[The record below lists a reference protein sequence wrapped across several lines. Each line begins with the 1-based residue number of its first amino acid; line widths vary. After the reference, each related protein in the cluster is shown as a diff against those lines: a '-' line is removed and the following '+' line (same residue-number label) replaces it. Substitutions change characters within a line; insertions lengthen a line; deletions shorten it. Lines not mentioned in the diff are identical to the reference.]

1 MAPLIALKALAL
13 LALAQTPA
21 PVPVPYPAP
30 QVPASADVLAWK
42 GWGYLQPGER
52 TMFSDD
58 PGLPD
63 FAELERRYDALP
75 QRPDASTWRER
86 VFILSSVD
94 VLDHG
99 ADGILR
105 PRFANFEE
113 PHLENIRQSLRR
125 LEAEVAVATGG
136 ELRLVTEISTE
147 PERLFDDSTPGR
159 PPVGPVFLK
168 RYLEARFNGG
178 SYEAEDKVYRGPYDG
193 VLVLTPALS
202 ESSQATMLNGTP
214 VDTLPVYG
222 LSDFNV
228 PGALDIP
235 LYRTWLSQASRRFQ
249 SMGAP
254 PHEVEPKYVPGL
266 PFQDPASVIPEDLL
280 PKVAALGEPSTSTV
294 LEILRHAPPTP
305 KQDSSAT
312 PTVLPVA
319 ACALQIAQ
327 DPDRGQ
333 VVRYLET
340 DPARP
345 GDAGTP
351 RPAGSAPIFDLA
363 STPFL
368 TCWVKTSSTD
378 PVAIKLFGEGGKEI
392 DVCLGGDRHAPSE
405 GTSSVS
411 SVELAVSPQSS
422 WQAETADLAA
432 AAKLAGFTK
441 VVGMTIGPSA
451 NMRRY
456 LRRSTSGVDYL
467 FDGFQVSASGTPT
480 AAPSAANGIEEKAE
494 AAHGATAMSPELT
507 SLLKDP
513 SEIVRLN
520 ALDACTRIRD
530 AALEP
535 DLVEASISTNPRI
548 AEYGVRALA
557 SQGADSAKAAVL
569 RTLRIGVTDHSRA
582 VAADAV
588 ADLKDPKLA
597 GAIVVLLEHKSWV
610 TRLAAVDAL
619 NKIAGREAAI
629 MRSAFLSQAD
639 PEIKLAVTRDL
650 DPTNDEQMR
659 RALWSAV
666 NEPSDAVRLWS
677 DYKLILSPDATMR
690 KEGYKGVRDDS
701 AWVRAELLR
710 LLASH
715 PTEEYRAAYELGV
728 ADSAATV
735 RAAALDGFAGLEKG
749 ATADEIQNA
758 LSDDNPKVQLA
769 LIRLAKAKSMKLPKS
784 TVDAMLSSPDS
795 NVVAAAKELSE

>member
-1 MAPLIALKALAL
+1 
-13 LALAQTPA
+13 
-21 PVPVPYPAP
+21 
-30 QVPASADVLAWK
+30 
-42 GWGYLQPGER
+42 
-52 TMFSDD
+52 
-58 PGLPD
+58 
-63 FAELERRYDALP
+63 
-75 QRPDASTWRER
+75 
-86 VFILSSVD
+86 
-94 VLDHG
+94 
-99 ADGILR
+99 
-105 PRFANFEE
+105 
-113 PHLENIRQSLRR
+113 
-125 LEAEVAVATGG
+125 
-136 ELRLVTEISTE
+136 
-147 PERLFDDSTPGR
+147 
-159 PPVGPVFLK
+159 
-168 RYLEARFNGG
+168 
-178 SYEAEDKVYRGPYDG
+178 
-193 VLVLTPALS
+193 
-202 ESSQATMLNGTP
+202 
-214 VDTLPVYG
+214 
-222 LSDFNV
+222 
-228 PGALDIP
+228 
-235 LYRTWLSQASRRFQ
+235 
-249 SMGAP
+249 
-254 PHEVEPKYVPGL
+254 
-266 PFQDPASVIPEDLL
+266 
-280 PKVAALGEPSTSTV
+280 
-294 LEILRHAPPTP
+294 
-305 KQDSSAT
+305 
-312 PTVLPVA
+312 
-319 ACALQIAQ
+319 
-327 DPDRGQ
+327 
-333 VVRYLET
+333 
-340 DPARP
+340 
-345 GDAGTP
+345 
-351 RPAGSAPIFDLA
+351 
-363 STPFL
+363 
-368 TCWVKTSSTD
+368 
-378 PVAIKLFGEGGKEI
+378 
-392 DVCLGGDRHAPSE
+392 
-405 GTSSVS
+405 
-411 SVELAVSPQSS
+411 
-422 WQAETADLAA
+422 
-432 AAKLAGFTK
+432 
-441 VVGMTIGPSA
+441 
-451 NMRRY
+451 
-456 LRRSTSGVDYL
+456 
-467 FDGFQVSASGTPT
+467 
-480 AAPSAANGIEEKAE
+480 
-494 AAHGATAMSPELT
+494 
-507 SLLKDP
+507 LLKDP

-557 SQGADSAKAAVL
+557 SQGADSAKADVL